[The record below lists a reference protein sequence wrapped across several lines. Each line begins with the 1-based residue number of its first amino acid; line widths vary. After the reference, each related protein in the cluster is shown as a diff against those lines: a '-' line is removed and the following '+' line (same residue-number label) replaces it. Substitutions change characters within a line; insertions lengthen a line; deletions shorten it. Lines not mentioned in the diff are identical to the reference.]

1 MSMGNAFASQFLYPV
16 NVVERKFAALTET
29 VHTPVGVSPHCL
41 YKQIERPASI
51 SIIITININY
61 DTLVHCQLRHSLLQG
76 IFKSRIHNISCL
88 CWFFVF
94 LAVVVLYIHILY
106 VSFGFGGGKCG
117 NLLMMLLLP
126 PLLLPPLLLL
136 LL

>member
-29 VHTPVGVSPHCL
+29 VHTPVGVSPYCL
-41 YKQIERPASI
+41 YKEIERAASI

-61 DTLVHCQLRHSLLQG
+61 DALVHCQLRHSLLQG

-88 CWFFVF
+88 CWFFCFVF
-94 LAVVVLYIHILY
+94 W
-106 VSFGFGGGKCG
+106 
-117 NLLMMLLLP
+117 
-126 PLLLPPLLLL
+126 PLLSYIFTFYMYLLVLGAVNVETF
-136 LL
+136 